1 MKDANRTPHP
11 NDERSSAKNCNG
23 QIRQFYAGK
32 RVLLTGCTGFLGTV
46 AVEKILRTCKEI
58 SKLYIMVRQKKGISV
73 EERLN
78 HFFKNDI
85 FDKLREINPNF
96 MEKIEVIYGDLE
108 KEDLGF
114 SPEDR
119 RRLVENVNI
128 IIHNASMVYFVAKVS
143 RILRTNVIA
152 MQKLLELARECGQR
166 IQLYTSEYIHTDF
179 HSIETDDTKQ
189 EMQDSDIRKLI
200 QISKWHDSELAVLQ
214 VNDVSCS
221 YPQRST
227 IDERNARINR
237 IVYGLL
243 KENQRYVFDKIHSV
257 LGNPAIYP
265 ALELTTIRGFL
276 QTIGQRIR
284 TTSRDIGT
292 MAMLLDAPSGT
303 AKTWLLMSLLITMH
317 RKDVV
322 FLVTNGT

>member
-119 RRLVENVNI
+119 RRLVENTELFRKQKEEILNTVEVT
-128 IIHNASMVYFVAKVS
+128 ASLVVS
-143 RILRTNVIA
+143 LRLD
-152 MQKLLELARECGQR
+152 MSAR
-166 IQLYTSEYIHTDF
+166 L
-179 HSIETDDTKQ
+179 
-189 EMQDSDIRKLI
+189 
-200 QISKWHDSELAVLQ
+200 
-214 VNDVSCS
+214 
-221 YPQRST
+221 P
-227 IDERNARINR
+227 
-237 IVYGLL
+237 
-243 KENQRYVFDKIHSV
+243 
-257 LGNPAIYP
+257 
-265 ALELTTIRGFL
+265 
-276 QTIGQRIR
+276 
-284 TTSRDIGT
+284 
-292 MAMLLDAPSGT
+292 
-303 AKTWLLMSLLITMH
+303 
-317 RKDVV
+317 
-322 FLVTNGT
+322 